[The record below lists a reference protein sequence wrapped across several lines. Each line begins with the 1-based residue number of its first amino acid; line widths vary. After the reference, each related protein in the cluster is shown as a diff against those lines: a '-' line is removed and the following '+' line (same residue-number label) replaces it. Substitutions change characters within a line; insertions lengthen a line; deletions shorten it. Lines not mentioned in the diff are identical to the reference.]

1 MCDSTTE
8 DEPAP
13 IGTRTRVPSKRGDG
27 EPKRDDT
34 EPIATTTRAP

>member
-1 MCDSTTE
+1 MDDSTTE

-13 IGTRTRVPSKRGDG
+13 IETRTRVPSERDDG
-27 EPKRDDT
+27 ESKRDDA